1 MVTRNGPKITT
12 PYNSNAKL
20 QKIPGSVLEAGDFV
34 ILLAIDSIIINNE
47 LSLYQSDLA
56 ITGLFAVSFN

>member
-1 MVTRNGPKITT
+1 MLIGQYTNVPMVIIT
-12 PYNSNAKL
+12 S
-20 QKIPGSVLEAGDFV
+20 SVFV
-34 ILLAIDSIIINNE
+34 NNE

>member
-12 PYNSNAKL
+12 PYNSNARL
-20 QKIPGSVLEAGDFV
+20 PKIPVSVLEAGDFV

-47 LSLYQSDLA
+47 LSLNQSDLA

>member
-1 MVTRNGPKITT
+1 MMNDKNKGQ
-12 PYNSNAKL
+12 S
-20 QKIPGSVLEAGDFV
+20 
-34 ILLAIDSIIINNE
+34 SIIINNE